1 MKNHLEK
8 CNIILDEIY
17 QDDNYNIPPW
27 ELCTPTV
34 DLTLHS
40 TTKNESSK
48 SDYKQR
54 FLERK
59 DFYENQNFTAIYTD
73 GSKSANHVSAS
84 VVLSTDILK
93 VNLPDHSS
101 IFTAEAVALRL
112 AAQYIQR
119 QAIPRAVVYS
129 DSLSCI
135 QSLLNKN
142 VQYPTILEIIEIL
155 TYLNKVN
162 TEIIFFLDTRSCWNS
177 GK

>member
-27 ELCTPTV
+27 KLCTPTV

-59 DFYENQNFTAIYTD
+59 DFYE
-73 GSKSANHVSAS
+73 K
-84 VVLSTDILK
+84 
-93 VNLPDHSS
+93 SS
-101 IFTAEAVALRL
+101 ILIVPPALNFDL
-112 AAQYIQR
+112 PFYV
-119 QAIPRAVVYS
+119 PR
-129 DSLSCI
+129 
-135 QSLLNKN
+135 
-142 VQYPTILEIIEIL
+142 IEFEGI
-155 TYLNKVN
+155 
-162 TEIIFFLDTRSCWNS
+162 
-177 GK
+177 